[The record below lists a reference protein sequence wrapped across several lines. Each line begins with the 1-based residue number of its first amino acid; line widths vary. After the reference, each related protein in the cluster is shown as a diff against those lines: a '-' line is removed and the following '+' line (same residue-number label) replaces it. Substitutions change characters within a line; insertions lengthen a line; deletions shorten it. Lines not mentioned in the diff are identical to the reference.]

1 LEKERGLM
9 IRRPKNGK
17 LVLERREGGGKH
29 EDVGM
34 KRIKRGRNDLET
46 KMDTK

>member
-1 LEKERGLM
+1 MGNYYWKEE
-9 IRRPKNGK
+9 N
-17 LVLERREGGGKH
+17 GGGGGGRH